1 MLGCTGLKARARLPG
16 QKLWKLFIIYTLKA
30 LQWYIIF
37 YGLKVARV
45 RRFFRKTPP
54 IYIFVD
60 CNLRGKRPTSSVLC
74 WYWQT
79 TPLPLPFSFKN
90 TRRLKNGLGHR
101 PIPFIAYREDAQKCL
116 PWCWQFWLN
125 IDACNIYQ
133 LLMSITVGYICWY
146 SKKYQR
152 VTKRKTNVWYKQHRE
167 IGDVHL
173 STWVFY

>member
-1 MLGCTGLKARARLPG
+1 MWRRVWGIWTLMLGCKGLKARARLPG
-16 QKLWKLFIIYTLKA
+16 QKLWKLSIIYTLKA

-45 RRFFRKTPP
+45 RRFFRKAPP
-54 IYIFVD
+54 IYKFVE
-60 CNLRGKRPTSSVLC
+60 RRPTSSVLC

-79 TPLPLPFSFKN
+79 TPLPFPFSFEGW
-90 TRRLKNGLGHR
+90 RMVSLGR
-101 PIPFIAYREDAQKCL
+101 CLIIPY
-116 PWCWQFWLN
+116 N
-125 IDACNIYQ
+125 DACTIYQ

-173 STWVFY
+173 STRVFYYNLQVCSH